1 MNLLFTNCVLIL
13 AYGAEAVEFSNSD
26 MQSFNTAINDAIRRI
41 FSYQRWESTHFL
53 RQSAGFP
60 SIYEIFSRRSEVFL
74 SRNLQG
80 YNEAVIHSTVLFL
93 SEQIAND

>member
-60 SIYEIFSRRSEVFL
+60 SIYEIFSRRS
-74 SRNLQG
+74 RNLKG